1 MGFLPNQTSST
12 IWKLERRYEMYLR
25 SYPALKIG
33 YSEDEQWDT
42 VPRALY
48 ATLEALSQERIP
60 NQNYTLD
67 DLEALMKSLVQEQ
80 RKPGRFLVWGGSWS
94 LIDIDEPAPSDVRV
108 DLIFFPTYMVV
119 SLMCLF
125 FRRFPERSARIPGF
139 QSALHKGFHF
149 ASARNLDGHGIEGGS
164 QRMEAV
170 SILTMGQVQH
180 YLAEHVD
187 EHPKCRPLYN
197 SLINCKEEIEKRI
210 YRLPRTLFSLQQGL
224 SILPGK
230 SVWKNNSEFIWKM
243 QAGEDPDCV
252 VVLEAPYSNPPKQE
266 KKTDIV
272 ANEVAKRVGA
282 ACILGRQSR
291 QFACY
296 TTLHSESDKYLLI
309 QYQEILKEIFTA
321 ANILDEKGEVNRPVL
336 HIIIRGIKDSHGVDV
351 EISTRN
357 GRSCSGKLA
366 HMAGEILKTAIEG
379 NRSQWKTCVIG
390 INSMFHGGSKC
401 MEMNRNG
408 GERFCGFGQNYQ
420 ALEIRI
426 SMGTRKTYLDEII
439 DGLCELT
446 QYCQK
451 R

>member
-1 MGFLPNQTSST
+1 MNKSQILNYILAAVMLVLIVKLAYKEKPENTIIINSVQTDSVPQQKTISINTTHQARVWLTVAESKRLIAKGLKKYPPVQEKLKNGYVLITKGTTNTYVAEEFLNDTLSAGEYVLGH
-12 IWKLERRYEMYLR
+12 IL
-25 SYPALKIG
+25 PANGNIEL
-33 YSEDEQWDT
+33 DQ
-42 VPRALY
+42 
-48 ATLEALSQERIP
+48 SQERKEVIFR
-60 NQNYTLD
+60 NGILQN
-67 DLEALMKSLVQEQ
+67 
-80 RKPGRFLVWGGSWS
+80 
-94 LIDIDEPAPSDVRV
+94 
-108 DLIFFPTYMVV
+108 
-119 SLMCLF
+119 
-125 FRRFPERSARIPGF
+125 
-139 QSALHKGFHF
+139 
-149 ASARNLDGHGIEGGS
+149 AS
-164 QRMEAV
+164 
-170 SILTMGQVQH
+170 
-180 YLAEHVD
+180 
-187 EHPKCRPLYN
+187 
-197 SLINCKEEIEKRI
+197 
-210 YRLPRTLFSLQQGL
+210 
-224 SILPGK
+224 
-230 SVWKNNSEFIWKM
+230 
-243 QAGEDPDCV
+243 
-252 VVLEAPYSNPPKQE
+252 
-266 KKTDIV
+266 
-272 ANEVAKRVGA
+272 
-282 ACILGRQSR
+282 
-291 QFACY
+291 
-296 TTLHSESDKYLLI
+296 
-309 QYQEILKEIFTA
+309 YQEILKEIFTA